1 MRYAGDSFSTYERDG
16 VRAVP
21 SPKRHQTRKPT
32 NFNLEN
38 MGIDIGTAFRAF
50 LAQAVVRRGMPFEMI
65 EPRDPNGF
73 SAQHVKRLMRA
84 KAQIEAGRGKE
95 HALIEAE

>member
-1 MRYAGDSFSTYERDG
+1 MPATASPHTKETVCVQFR
-16 VRAVP
+16 VP
-21 SPKRHQTRKPT
+21 KELKQEADEL
-32 NFNLEN
+32 FEN